1 MFKIIDKYVIN
12 QKVVFLL
19 LFLFVLFFLEKNILD
34 SLYILVVFLYKL
46 LFFK

>member
-19 LFLFVLFFLEKNILD
+19 LFLLVLFFLEKNILD